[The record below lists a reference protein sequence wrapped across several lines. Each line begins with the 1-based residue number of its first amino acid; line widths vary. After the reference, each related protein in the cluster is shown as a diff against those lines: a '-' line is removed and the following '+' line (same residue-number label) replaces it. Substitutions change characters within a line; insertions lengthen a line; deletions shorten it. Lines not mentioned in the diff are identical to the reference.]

1 MQRKVTYESAGKL
14 MRSAARRTRKRGKKY
29 NSRHDEHKQKSSQ
42 KRDRRFDRNYKEQG
56 RNFYDHVALREEQV
70 LAQYQ
75 ETNRTHDELMGKID
89 NRYNHQ
95 TSSDNQAWENHIN
108 LLSSLNKIMTPSFD
122 DMLLKKKR
130 QVQNVGCLVCLEC
143 NYCIP
148 LDKEWDCLCADALD
162 EEWLWVKPNNENVNH
177 QEHAIG
183 KPSYAAN
190 EK

>member
-14 MRSAARRTRKRGKKY
+14 MRSAARKTRKRGKKY

-42 KRDRRFDRNYKEQG
+42 KRERRFDRNYKEQG

-70 LAQYQ
+70 LAQQYHGPKW
-75 ETNRTHDELMGKID
+75 THGELMGEID
-89 NRYNHQ
+89 HQ

-148 LDKEWDCLCADALD
+148 LEQEWTCLCEDVVD

-183 KPSYAAN
+183 KPIIATN
-190 EK
+190 